1 MDDLY
6 LRFNLR
12 VEVGDIEIQT
22 CIYAYGR
29 RKDFSRER
37 PIMDFQ
43 GVAKNI
49 FAGWSKSEKNSFNH
63 SKLRKQP
70 FFKKI
75 DKTMSNFK
83 MPAFSDAHAYAL
95 VIANRN

>member
-1 MDDLY
+1 MADLY

-49 FAGWSKSEKNSFNH
+49 FAG
-63 SKLRKQP
+63 
-70 FFKKI
+70 
-75 DKTMSNFK
+75 
-83 MPAFSDAHAYAL
+83 
-95 VIANRN
+95 